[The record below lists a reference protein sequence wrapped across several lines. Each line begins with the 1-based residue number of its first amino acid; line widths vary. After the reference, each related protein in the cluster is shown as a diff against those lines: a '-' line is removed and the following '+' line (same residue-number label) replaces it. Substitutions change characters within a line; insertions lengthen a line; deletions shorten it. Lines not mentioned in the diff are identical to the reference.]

1 MNEDFIP
8 IGKLASLC
16 DSTMNFIDAADFIL
30 NIDHRK
36 DVLERLE
43 SKITLRELNA
53 RIDKAMD
60 AVIAKGNLPA
70 DYVEAYYKHRGFDQ
84 NGKPV

>member
-8 IGKLASLC
+8 IGKLASMC
-16 DSTMNFIDAADFIL
+16 DSTMNFIDAADFIFSQK
-30 NIDHRK
+30 NRK
-36 DVLERLE
+36 DVLQRIE

-60 AVIAKGNLPA
+60 ARIAKGDLPA